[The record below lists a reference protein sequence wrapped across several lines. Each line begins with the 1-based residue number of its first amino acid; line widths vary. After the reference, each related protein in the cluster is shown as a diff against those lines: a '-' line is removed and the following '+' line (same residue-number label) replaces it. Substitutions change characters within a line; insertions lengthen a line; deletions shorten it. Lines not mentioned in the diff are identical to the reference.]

1 MTKHTVVLVDPD
13 ALADLNRQLELIRQR
28 LEVMEAQPRPEW
40 VTIPQYAEMIGRS
53 ASTVKRRIRQGKLD
67 VKDESGTRMVRL
79 NQDE

>member
-13 ALADLNRQLELIRQR
+13 ALADIQQQLKRMNER
-28 LEVMEAQPRPEW
+28 LAVMEAQPRPEW

-53 ASTVKRRIRQGKLD
+53 VDTVNRRIRQGKHD
-67 VKDESGTRMVRL
+67 VKREGGTRMVRV